1 MSLCATVSVISKSL
15 SAMVDFPWSMCA
27 MMEKFRIL
35 SGGTTKTPS
44 TSDDFPFF
52 FFSMP
57 VPPSESLLLA
67 LFAGGCDTALFLTK
81 VVVVIP
87 RRDASVSRLCRC
99 RCLLLSAAITAL
111 FLLLLLL
118 LLLPLVE
125 HAQELFAFVARDLV
139 VIILCLS
146 LLRRRRLLREWFLS
160 QKRGVK

>member
-1 MSLCATVSVISKSL
+1 
-15 SAMVDFPWSMCA
+15 MCA

-52 FFSMP
+52 FFSLP

-111 FLLLLLL
+111 FLLFLLLL

-139 VIILCLS
+139 VIILSVCLFFFVVVVFCGS
-146 LLRRRRLLREWFLS
+146 GSYPKNEA
-160 QKRGVK
+160 